1 MKSIIQKI
9 VILSSLFFFPIY
21 LVLADTPNLG
31 DIFTKIINT
40 IITPL
45 IPLLIGLGLV
55 AFFWG
60 LIKYF
65 TSIENDE
72 EKKKARSLIIYGVII
87 LFVMVSVWGLVNILK
102 NTFFSEGGLD
112 PDSIPQFFWFDTLE
126 PGGPGDIFYE
136 PII

>member
-1 MKSIIQKI
+1 MKSIIPKTI
-9 VILSSLFFFPIY
+9 ILSSLLFFPVY
-21 LVLADTPNLG
+21 LALADTPNLG
-31 DIFTKIINT
+31 DMFTKIIST

-45 IPLLIGLGLV
+45 IPLLMGLGLV

-72 EKKKARSLIIYGVII
+72 EKKKARSLIIYGIII

-112 PDSIPQFFWFDTLE
+112 PDSIPQFYWFDTRE
-126 PGGPGDIFYE
+126 PAGPGDIFDE